1 VKKIIVGTYAAADSA
16 DASFVLGGGSSAW
29 KSLGG
34 PADCVATLY
43 YWDWHPVQRFV
54 PLASM
59 SFAAGG

>member
-1 VKKIIVGTYAAADSA
+1 VKKIIVGAYAAADSA
-16 DASFVLGGGSSAW
+16 DASFILGGGSSAW

-43 YWDWHPVQRFV
+43 YWDRHPVQRFV